1 MGFHEAE
8 SKGVR
13 DGERGTANPARSPVE
28 LDFGPLILDQ
38 WTNDTFDDLIDRQAF
53 QAEPLNSLVELR
65 VATPANTSIEIRNT
79 YDGQTDSPE
88 YRRNLELLLNETGF
102 VDVEITG
109 SSISAVRRP
118 LIVEEC
124 EHRMAIHEVVE
135 PEDVMQTHE
144 FAREYYYY
152 KDFNYDFD
160 VVKQFD
166 NHTDI
171 FAVREE
177 NGSILS
183 IARSTVRVPGHNLPF
198 MYAESVDGRN
208 VSVPDG
214 HHRVCEIMAL
224 YREGKRGIISFKRLI
239 EYITQYLYYIGKF
252 DSVWTTYDKSD
263 TFTGTYYKNKFLMR
277 DFGMTLVYRDFG
289 GRWELIFSDRVEE
302 AKNLYRRLFRH

>member
-1 MGFHEAE
+1 MGFHETGNFA
-8 SKGVR
+8 SSRV
-13 DGERGTANPARSPVE
+13 SPQVE
-28 LDFGPLILDQ
+28 IDFGALVLDRF
-38 WTNDTFDDLIDRQAF
+38 TNDTFDDLIARDAWR
-53 QAEPLNSLVELR
+53 AEPLASLVKLR
-65 VATPANTSIEIRNT
+65 NETPDNAQVCIRNT
-79 YDGQTDSPE
+79 YPSAVADGE
-88 YRRNLELLLNETGF
+88 YRSNMELLLNETGF
-102 VDVEITG
+102 VDVEVRQTADGQIVQ
-109 SSISAVRRP
+109 ARRRP
-118 LIVEEC
+118 LVLQEC
-124 EHRMAIHEVVE
+124 EHAMAIHEISH

-152 KDFNYDFD
+152 KDFNYDYD
-160 VVKQFD
+160 VVRQFD

-171 FAVREE
+171 FAVRED

-208 VSVPDG
+208 VSVPEG
-214 HHRVCEIMAL
+214 HHRICEIMAL
-224 YREGKRGIISFKRLI
+224 YREGKRGIIAFKRLI